1 MIQGLMMQWW
11 LWSVVCGSVLLMVCG
26 MQRFRLATAPKP
38 VQKLSKSEV
47 WAMADEQER
56 KTLQEIEG
64 QGLGEYREVDGFGSN
79 LPEVLGDLQQE
90 TGLTAWRI
98 KNREIARRKR
108 QSEVI
113 GAEIETAKKQIE
125 YIRTLAERS
134 SVVDEE
140 KLRIAKLKQEMRRFT
155 QEEARGDLE
164 DQLARKR
171 MEKELAELERD
182 IRELSRESEPPKPKS
197 EAEKRAEILQ
207 REQEKHAF
215 EIEMQ
220 KQKAKQAVAAR
231 QALVDAMNAE
241 VTAIEENPSYTPA
254 QKQQL
259 IETVEDSYQ
268 ALIARLD

>member
-1 MIQGLMMQWW
+1 
-11 LWSVVCGSVLLMVCG
+11 
-26 MQRFRLATAPKP
+26 
-38 VQKLSKSEV
+38 
-47 WAMADEQER
+47 
-56 KTLQEIEG
+56 
-64 QGLGEYREVDGFGSN
+64 VDGFGSN